1 MESSL
6 FEIAGS
12 EDCVKWMESVP
23 NRRNQFLC
31 HWVKIQVAL
40 SSLSANFDLGQE
52 FAAREFELSFIATR
66 RMSTIPSN
74 LVKSAEI
81 ASSTRRISAEFA
93 RIFGD
98 EFLVNTCQM
107 VQLARSLGVHKV
119 SYA

>member
-1 MESSL
+1 MER
-6 FEIAGS
+6 
-12 EDCVKWMESVP
+12 VP

-31 HWVKIQVAL
+31 QLVKN
-40 SSLSANFDLGQE
+40 SSRFIFLVRDFDLGQE

-93 RIFGD
+93 RISGV
-98 EFLVNTCQM
+98 EFLINTCPDGSIGAEFGNPQGG
-107 VQLARSLGVHKV
+107 ARMTSQG
-119 SYA
+119 